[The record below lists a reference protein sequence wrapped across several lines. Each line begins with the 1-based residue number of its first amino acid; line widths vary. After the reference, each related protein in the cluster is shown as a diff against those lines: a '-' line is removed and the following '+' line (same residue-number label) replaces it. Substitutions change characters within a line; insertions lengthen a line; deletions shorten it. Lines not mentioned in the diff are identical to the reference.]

1 MMLLNGGQVDDAEK
15 TFRECVERAQQ
26 LDVNELVAR
35 SYEGLMR
42 VAQKRGD
49 RAAER
54 QCSEKAATARA
65 R

>member
-1 MMLLNGGQVDDAEK
+1 MMALNGGQVDDAEK
-15 TFRECVERAQQ
+15 TFRECIERAQQ

-35 SYEGLMR
+35 GYEGLMR

-54 QCSEKAATARA
+54 QWSEKAATAKA